1 MHGLRVVRVA
11 RALGLGV
18 LLAGC
23 SSAAGRIENGVFHST
38 KGYQV
43 KLPGDG
49 WRLQPAGE
57 ADLSLERDA
66 PPGGMLTNATCEGKP
81 LKESVSLLTRHLTFG
96 LKDRV
101 IVEQN
106 NQMLNGHPAAH
117 TVLNGTLD
125 GAKVA
130 VEAVVLKTAHCVH
143 DFLYVAPVNQ
153 FEDGRGEFKRFV
165 ESLGDRTP

>member
-1 MHGLRVVRVA
+1 MHGGRVVRVT

-23 SSAAGRIENGVFHST
+23 SSVAGRIENGVFHST

-43 KLPGDG
+43 KLPVDG
-49 WRLQPAGE
+49 WRVQREAE
-57 ADLSLERDA
+57 ADLSLKRDA

-81 LKESVSLLTRHLTFG
+81 LKESVSLLTRHLIFG

-106 NQMLNGHPAAH
+106 RQTLNGHPAAD

-125 GAKVA
+125 GIKVA
-130 VEAVVLKTAHCVH
+130 VEAVVLKTARCVH
-143 DFLYVAPVNQ
+143 DFLYVAPIDQ
-153 FEDGRGEFKRFV
+153 FEGGRGEFRRFV
-165 ESLGDRTP
+165 ESLGDHTP